1 MDAVVA
7 DAAMVSR
14 SIAWLVAGFALLA
27 LGMASAGIYGVVN
40 QGVQRRGRER
50 SIRIA
55 LGASRGHVAW
65 QVMAS
70 SLLFTLIGTTAGL
83 AVAWELSKFVKSLL
97 FGIAGQDS
105 LTFAVTPVVL
115 VLVSILAS
123 LIPLYRAM
131 TIDPAR
137 SLREG

>member
-83 AVAWELSKFVKSLL
+83 VVAWELSKFVKSLL
-97 FGIAGQDS
+97 FGIAGQDP